1 MLSRRSAGPILFVS
15 FLMLS
20 GLAVADEGDMW
31 KGTAEGLT
39 GTNFDL
45 TLSESESPRPA
56 ADEMA
61 DSILF
66 SGAFSEPA
74 IWTLAILARG
84 TQGYVLTAVVTG
96 TGESGFTGVNIQS
109 STATPSG
116 YFSSSIV
123 PASNP
128 APTSF
133 VAEASTASFL
143 IAGTFFGAGMLRRR
157 AFAC

>member
-1 MLSRRSAGPILFVS
+1 MLSRRSAGAILFVS

-45 TLSESESPRPA
+45 TLSESPRPA

-66 SGAFSEPA
+66 SGEFSEPA

-84 TQGYVLTAVVTG
+84 TQGYVLTAVETG

-133 VAEASTASFL
+133 VAEPSTASFL
-143 IAGTFFGAGMLRRR
+143 IAGTFFGAGIMRRR